1 MLSKHWDSTS
11 FLSSM
16 STRCVPIGSI
26 SFPSIDSSHQT
37 TEITRLQIGEDPDEV
52 RLMVKTLSEAEN
64 LLPLLL
70 EYLKQ
75 GKQVSVSK
83 GRPKVSLEILI
94 AASSCCMASHF
105 RRHKSKELQISL
117 ESSVEGEVMFVF
129 SSSTFGSW
137 N

>member
-1 MLSKHWDSTS
+1 MMANTFFEILFLEEELRWGEIVSTS
-11 FLSSM
+11 LQSA
-16 STRCVPIGSI
+16 
-26 SFPSIDSSHQT
+26 DSSHQT

-70 EYLKQ
+70 DYLKE

-83 GRPKVSLEILI
+83 RLPNLSLDILI
-94 AASSCCMASHF
+94 ATSSCCMASHF
-105 RRHKSKELQISL
+105 PRHKSKELQISP

-137 N
+137 S